1 MGGVKVGGKTYML
14 SIKYYDDESTPARGA
29 QLAERLI
36 KQDGVEFMLGPYSSG
51 LTKAIAPVT
60 EKYGVPMVEAEGA
73 SRSLFTQGY
82 RYLFAVLSTSEQYLS
97 PSIDHAASMAKKN
110 GKNPSSVK
118 VAMAFENDP
127 FSLDVREGVVDTAKK
142 YGMKIVIDD
151 KLPADLSDMS
161 STLTKVKAMRPD
173 ILLVSGHSK
182 GAATAARQIGEMRI
196 NVPLISITHCE
207 AAKVHEKFPKAA
219 QGFLCPTQWSLM
231 CPTVIP
237 TLEIP
242 KSMIWNSKLL
252 TQVIVRF
259 HIKRHRHLQP
269 FLYGNLLLKQPI
281 PLTKTD
287 SVMRFLQPKQKRFME
302 RSSFLKQETTLLN
315 QC

>member
-1 MGGVKVGGKTYML
+1 M
-14 SIKYYDDESTPARGA
+14 
-29 QLAERLI
+29 
-36 KQDGVEFMLGPYSSG
+36 
-51 LTKAIAPVT
+51 
-60 EKYGVPMVEAEGA
+60 
-73 SRSLFTQGY
+73 
-82 RYLFAVLSTSEQYLS
+82 
-97 PSIDHAASMAKKN
+97 
-110 GKNPSSVK
+110 
-118 VAMAFENDP
+118 
-127 FSLDVREGVVDTAKK
+127 DTAKK

-219 QGFLCPTQWSLM
+219 QGFLCPTQWSPNV

-242 KSMIWNSKLL
+242 KSMTGNSKLL
-252 TQVIVRF
+252 TRVIVRF
-259 HIKRHRHLQP
+259 HIKRHRHLLP
-269 FLYGNLLLKQPI
+269 FLFGSLLLKQPI
-281 PLTKTD
+281 PLTKTC
-287 SVMRFLQPKQKRFME
+287 
-302 RSSFLKQETTLLN
+302 LLYTSPSPRDR
-315 QC
+315 